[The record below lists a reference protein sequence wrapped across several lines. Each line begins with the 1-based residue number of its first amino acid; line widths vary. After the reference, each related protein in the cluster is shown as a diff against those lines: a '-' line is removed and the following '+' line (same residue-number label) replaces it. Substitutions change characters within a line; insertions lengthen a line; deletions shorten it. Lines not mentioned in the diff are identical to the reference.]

1 MSNFSNQIRIL
12 LGEQNSTTSAKS
24 PPKNVVS
31 GSFPSLPKSSEK
43 MKTIVHEKADEAP
56 VSPVESTV
64 ATAISAYA
72 PVSELPPLPRPQTS
86 KPEIAAE
93 VIAEDPK
100 NVMTSEA
107 MKKIDEAIA
116 KPSVSIEEPAANVD
130 ASAAA
135 GSSKAVL
142 LPTPAGVTASTL
154 QTPILNHTGNDSPNL
169 ETMAKG
175 ANDKKRKASKDLT
188 KDSSVDLEAG
198 APPTAFLG

>member
-1 MSNFSNQIRIL
+1 
-12 LGEQNSTTSAKS
+12 
-24 PPKNVVS
+24 
-31 GSFPSLPKSSEK
+31 

-56 VSPVESTV
+56 VLPVESTV

-72 PVSELPPLPRPQTS
+72 PVSELPPPPPPQTS

-100 NVMTSEA
+100 NVMPSEA

-142 LPTPAGVTASTL
+142 LPTPAGATASTL
-154 QTPILNHTGNDSPNL
+154 QTPILNQTGNDSPNV
-169 ETMAKG
+169 ETMAKE